1 MKGRRQNNKGVSLVE
16 LIVVISIMA
25 ILTGMVSV
33 GAGILVGRAAKETR
47 DMLLTSLENVRAQTM
62 GKDAISV
69 ELSYTDNKYM
79 LTYTYNKTT
88 AAHGTETV
96 TESKVIGTDKCTI
109 YYADSSFSD
118 TIATASDCE
127 NLLGGSK
134 VTAGNP
140 LRFSFDRSSGALKAS
155 TDASGATFY
164 IAHIY
169 VVQGDHDPYGIR
181 LYPETG
187 KMTEE

>member
-25 ILTGMVSV
+25 VLTGMVSV

-69 ELSYTDNKYM
+69 ELSYTDNKYV

-88 AAHGTETV
+88 AAKGTETV
-96 TESKVIGTDKCTI
+96 TESKVIGTEKCI
-109 YYADSSFSD
+109 MR
-118 TIATASDCE
+118 TAVFRE
-127 NLLGGSK
+127 PLQRLLI
-134 VTAGNP
+134 VRAC
-140 LRFSFDRSSGALKAS
+140 SGAARL
-155 TDASGATFY
+155 
-164 IAHIY
+164 
-169 VVQGDHDPYGIR
+169 PRGIR
-181 LYPETG
+181 CGFPLTAAPVH
-187 KMTEE
+187 